1 MKSQNDMKLDVDW
14 QSICA
19 LCGSKA
25 DAFEELCA
33 QLARATSPAG
43 AAFIRKGTPD
53 AGVECYAVLPSG
65 DEWGWQ
71 AKYFSS
77 QGDSQWAQI
86 DESVEHALTK
96 HPQLVKYF
104 VCVPIDLSDGR
115 LPGKKSAK
123 QRWDDRVIKWQGLAA
138 KHGMNV
144 EFAWMGSHEMLTLL
158 AKPENSALASF
169 FFNVTMLDGAWF
181 ETRIQE
187 AIAAAGPRYTPAN
200 NVKLDLTDDLESFA
214 REDSLFQRA
223 CGDAADIRDDLNSVV
238 RCAITDAQPRLKE
251 LVEATRV
258 SCEALSGAYASLRY
272 APSKPDVLG
281 KLERALMH
289 ATDVASQV
297 VDELLNQRMNA
308 APDAGNPSEAGGGQ
322 AGADRAPDWDK
333 ELPYQA
339 NALYRGLSEAHC
351 RVSALGELANSRLLI
366 LNGQAGSGKTHLLC
380 DFAAARVAAK
390 RPTIVLMGQ
399 RFHAGT
405 EPWTQVLQQLGVG
418 SWSAETLIGAVE
430 VAAQVADAR
439 ALVIIDAVNE
449 GGGLSLWPSHM
460 AAFLSRLEASS
471 WISVVISVRSAYEDF
486 VIPEDVEQKATRR
499 EHRGFAGIE
508 YDAMAAFFQFYGI
521 ELPSTPLLTAEF
533 QNPLFLK
540 TVCSGLRDMG
550 EHRLPRGASGISD
563 TFNLYLRGVNRRL
576 AMQLDYRESAALVQ
590 QAVHALAARMAD
602 QRKQWEDLAAAES
615 CVDALLPGRKH
626 SESLFANLLREGV
639 LLEERIWQEDGEAR
653 AVVLVGYERMSD
665 YFIAGTLIDKY
676 LDKADPAKAFG
687 PAEALNFLAK
697 DSDWPTPGVHEAM
710 HVLVAERTRHELLDL
725 APFLKECWQTS
736 NAFRQSVIWRDPKAV
751 SARSGELL
759 LAIGDGGN
767 CDHPTIETLLTVATL
782 PGHPINADYLDAQLR
797 AMKMP
802 DRDAWWSTAL
812 HYMWGNKGAVDRLVH
827 WAESVWPH
835 TSLDDDAARLGAITL
850 SWLLTT
856 SNRFL
861 RDRAS
866 KGLLRL
872 LTGRPEVSRELVDK
886 FAGLDDMYVADR
898 VLGAV
903 YGALMRSTNAAGVA
917 EIAAAVHHRVFASS
931 LPRPHILFRDNA
943 RGIIKRAEFLCAGK
957 SIETRGIDPP
967 YQSIWPSIPSIAE
980 IAAIVPNWS
989 SDTKDKFSWAHRHI
1003 RSSVMDDDFGRYV
1016 IGTNFGSTNF
1026 LSLRLEEP
1034 AWRSLDGR
1042 VEEAVARLT
1051 SEQVAAWR
1059 LFNAAQSLANQRA
1072 FFDRVGVDVLRRLL
1086 KEGKGAALKK
1096 SKGQGALG
1104 VPDDSSADLER
1115 KKNEFLALL
1124 APGEAKVFVELIAE
1138 KGSDAR
1144 PNSPPKFDLKL
1155 VQRYVVARV
1164 FELGWTSA
1172 RFAEFDEHSVHRTG
1186 RDARKAE
1193 RIGKKYQWIAYHEMY
1208 AFMAD
1213 HFQFLDDASR
1223 NGPANAYKGAWQD
1236 GVRDLDVSNTMA
1248 RRGSR
1253 PAMVGNEPPFWACVS
1268 VDSWGAGRTGK
1279 EWAEDLSD
1287 LPPVMSLMRLH
1298 DANTSTEWL
1307 NLSGYF
1313 KWKQPAMRYQ
1323 VSEGDERRDLWVA
1336 CDAHFI
1342 RASDVQ
1348 AVRNPAIFRAA
1359 GSYYN
1364 PSSGN
1369 YKIYLGELPWAEASD
1384 YFQQAYYGDEGWA
1397 PIAQGVDLQAAPTT
1411 FKYMRESSGFD
1422 CSVADTFSLS
1432 LPHPALLRGLGAAWS
1447 GIAATYLDS
1456 DGKVVAFD
1464 PGASVNG
1471 PSGLLVR
1478 RDALDSYLER
1488 QQLAICWIVRG
1499 EKRAAEGAPQYH
1511 TIGEREFGGIFTYA
1525 SGIWEGALDVPPVP
1539 KRSARAR
1546 AASKI
1551 VGGA

>member
-1 MKSQNDMKLDVDW
+1 MKLDVDW

-19 LCGSKA
+19 LGGSKA

-86 DESVEHALTK
+86 DESVEHALIK
-96 HPQLVKYF
+96 HPELVKYF
-104 VCVPIDLSDGR
+104 VCVPIDLSDAR
-115 LPGKKSAK
+115 ISGKKSAK
-123 QRWDDRVIKWQGLAA
+123 QRWDDRVVKWKGLAT
-138 KHGMNV
+138 KRGMSV
-144 EFAWMGSHEMLTLL
+144 EFLWMGSHEMLTLL
-158 AKPENSALASF
+158 AKPETSALASF
-169 FFNVTMLDGAWF
+169 FFNVTTLDSTWF
-181 ETRIQE
+181 EARIQE
-187 AIAAAGPRYTPAN
+187 AIASAGPRYTPAN

-223 CGDAADIRDDLNSVV
+223 SCDATSIRDDVKAIV

-251 LVEATRV
+251 LVEAARA
-258 SCEALSGAYASLRY
+258 SCELLSGVYAGLRY

-281 KLERALMH
+281 ELERALTH
-289 ATDVASQV
+289 ATDAALQV
-297 VDELLNQRMNA
+297 VDELLNQRTKT
-308 APDAGNPSEAGGGQ
+308 APDAESPSEADGGQ
-322 AGADRAPDWDK
+322 SGADPAPDWDK
-333 ELPYQA
+333 ELPYHA
-339 NALYRGLSEAHC
+339 NVLYRGLSEARR
-351 RVSALGELANSRLLI
+351 RVSELSGLANSRMLI
-366 LNGQAGSGKTHLLC
+366 LNGEAGSGKTHLLC

-486 VIPEDVEQKATRR
+486 VIPEDVRQKATRR

-508 YDAMAAFFQFYGI
+508 YDAVAAFFQFYGI
-521 ELPSTPLLTAEF
+521 ELPSTPLLAAEF

-550 EHRLPRGASGISD
+550 EHRLPRGASGISE

-576 AMQLDYRESAALVQ
+576 AMLLDYRESAALVQ

-602 QRKQWEDLAAAES
+602 QRRQWDDLAAAES

-639 LLEERIWQEDGEAR
+639 LLEERIWQEDGKAL

-665 YFIAGTLIDKY
+665 YFITGILLDKY
-676 LDKADPAKAFG
+676 LDMANPAKAFQPG
-687 PAEALNFLAK
+687 EVLNFLAK
-697 DSDWPTPGVHEAM
+697 NSYWPTPGVHEAM
-710 HVLVAERTRHELLDL
+710 HVLVAERTGNELLDL
-725 APFLKECWQTS
+725 APLLKECWHTS
-736 NAFRQSVIWRDPKAV
+736 NAFCQSVIWRDPKAA

-759 LAIGDGGN
+759 LEIGDGGN
-767 CDHPTIETLLTVATL
+767 YDHPTIETLLTVATL
-782 PGHPINADYLDAQLR
+782 PDHPINADYLDAQLR
-797 AMKMP
+797 AMTMP

-850 SWLLTT
+850 SWFLTT

-886 FAGLDDMYVADR
+886 FACLDDLYVAER

-903 YGALMRSTNAAGVA
+903 YGALMRSSNATGVA
-917 EIAAAVHHRVFASS
+917 EIAAAVHRLVFASGI
-931 LPRPHILFRDNA
+931 PRPHILFRDFA

-957 SIETRGIDPP
+957 SIETRGIDLP
-967 YQSIWPSIPSIAE
+967 YQSTWPRIPSIAQVDA
-980 IAAIVPNWS
+980 IAPNWS
-989 SDTKDKFSWAHRHI
+989 SDTKDKFSWAHHRI

-1016 IGTNFGSTNF
+1016 IGTNSGSTNF

-1034 AWRSLDGR
+1034 AWRSLDDR
-1042 VEEAVARLT
+1042 VKEAVARLT
-1051 SEQVAAWR
+1051 GEQVAAWR
-1059 LFNAAQSLANQRA
+1059 LFDDAQSLANRHA
-1072 FFDRVGVDVLRRLL
+1072 FFDRFNDDVLRRLL
-1086 KEGKGAALKK
+1086 DQGKSPSLKRSK
-1096 SKGQGALG
+1096 SQGAVG
-1104 VPDDSSADLER
+1104 VADDSSADLER
-1115 KKNEFLALL
+1115 KKKEFLALL
-1124 APGEAKVFVELIAE
+1124 ALDEAKLFVELIAE
-1138 KGSDAR
+1138 KRSHAGS
-1144 PNSPPKFDLKL
+1144 NSPPMFDLKL

-1172 RFAEFDEHSVHRTG
+1172 RFADFDEHSVDRRG

-1213 HFQFLDDASR
+1213 HFQFLDYASR
-1223 NGPANAYKGAWQD
+1223 NGPASAYKGTWQN

-1268 VDSWGAGRTGK
+1268 VASWGVGKPGK
-1279 EWAEDLSD
+1279 EWAKDLSD

-1313 KWKQPAMRYQ
+1313 EWKQPVTQYQ
-1323 VSEGDERRDLWVA
+1323 VSEGDECRDLWVA

-1342 RASDVQ
+1342 RTSDVL
-1348 AVRNPAIFRAA
+1348 AVRNPAILRAT
-1359 GSYYN
+1359 GSCYN
-1364 PSSGN
+1364 PSAGN
-1369 YKIYLGELPWAEASD
+1369 YTIYLGELPWAEASD
-1384 YFQQAYYGDEGWA
+1384 YFQQPYYGDEGWA
-1397 PIAQGVDLQAAPTT
+1397 PIAKGVDLQVAPTT
-1411 FKYMRESSGFD
+1411 FKYMRETSGFD

-1432 LPHPALLRGLGAAWS
+1432 LPHPDLLRGLGATWS

-1478 RDALDSYLER
+1478 RDALDSFLER
-1488 QQLAICWIVRG
+1488 QQLAICWIVG
-1499 EKRAAEGAPQYH
+1499 GGKRAAEGAPRYH
-1511 TIGEREFGGIFTYA
+1511 TIGERNFGGIFTYA
-1525 SGIWEGALDVPPVP
+1525 SGILEGALDVPTVP

-1546 AASKI
+1546 AATKSA
-1551 VGGA
+1551 GGA

>member
-1 MKSQNDMKLDVDW
+1 MKSHNDMRLEVDW
-14 QSICA
+14 QSIRA
-19 LCGSKA
+19 LGGSKA

-33 QLARATSPAG
+33 QLARTISPDGAT
-43 AAFIRKGTPD
+43 FIRKGTPD

-65 DEWGWQ
+65 AEWGWQ

-86 DESVEHALTK
+86 DESVEHALAK
-96 HPQLVKYF
+96 HPLLAKYF
-104 VCVPIDLSDGR
+104 VCVPIDLSDAR

-123 QRWDDRVIKWQGLAA
+123 QRWDDRVVKWQGLAA
-138 KHGMNV
+138 KLGMNV
-144 EFAWMGSHEMLTLL
+144 EFAWMGSHEMLTVL
-158 AKPENSALASF
+158 ARPENSSLASF
-169 FFNVTMLDGAWF
+169 FFNVTMLDAAWF

-223 CGDAADIRDDLNSVV
+223 CGDAAGVREDLNAVV

-251 LVEATRV
+251 LVAAARA
-258 SCEALSGAYASLRY
+258 SCEGLSGAYAGLRY
-272 APSKPDVLG
+272 APTKPDVLG
-281 KLERALMH
+281 DLEGALVH
-289 ATDVASQV
+289 ATDAAFQV
-297 VDELLNQRMNA
+297 VDELLNQRMKA
-308 APDAGNPSEAGGGQ
+308 ATDAESPSETDEGQ
-322 AGADRAPDWDK
+322 AGADPAPDWDK
-333 ELPYQA
+333 ELPYHA
-339 NALYRGLSEAHC
+339 NVLYRGLSEARR
-351 RVSALGELANSRLLI
+351 RVSELRELANSRLLI
-366 LNGQAGSGKTHLLC
+366 LNGQAGSGKTHLIC
-380 DFAAARVAAK
+380 DFAAGRVTAK

-418 SWSAETLIGAVE
+418 SWSAETLIEALE
-430 VAAQVADAR
+430 VAAQIADTR

-486 VIPEDVEQKATRR
+486 VIPEEVGLKATRR

-508 YDAMAAFFQFYGI
+508 YDAMSAFFGFYGI
-521 ELPSTPLLTAEF
+521 ELPSTPLLAAEF
-533 QNPLFLK
+533 QNPLFLR
-540 TVCSGLRDMG
+540 TICSGLKDMG

-576 AMQLDYRESAALVQ
+576 AMLLDYREGAALVQ
-590 QAVHALAARMAD
+590 RAVNALATRMAD
-602 QRKQWEDLAAAES
+602 QRRQWEDLPAAET

-639 LLEERIWQEDGEAR
+639 LLEERLWQEDGTGM
-653 AVVLVGYERMSD
+653 AVVVVGYERMSD
-665 YFIAGTLIDKY
+665 YFVAGTLIDKY
-676 LDKADPAKAFG
+676 LDKTDPAKAFQPG
-687 PAEALNFLAK
+687 EALSFLAEN
-697 DSDWPTPGVHEAM
+697 SYWPTPGVHEAM
-710 HVLVAERTRHELLDL
+710 HVLVAERSGNELLDL
-725 APFLKECWQTS
+725 APFLKKCWQTS
-736 NAFRQSVIWRDPKAV
+736 NAFRQSVIWRDPKTA
-751 SARSGELL
+751 SARTGELL

-767 CDHPTIETLLTVATL
+767 YDQPTIETLLTVATL
-782 PGHPINADYLDAQLR
+782 PGHPINADYLDARLKS
-797 AMKMP
+797 MNMP

-827 WAESVWPH
+827 WAEAVWPH
-835 TSLDDDAARLGAITL
+835 TSLDGDSARLGAITL
-850 SWLLTT
+850 SWFLTT

-872 LTGRPEVSRELVDK
+872 LTGRPELGRELVDK
-886 FAGLDDMYVADR
+886 FAGIDDLYVAER

-917 EIAAAVHHRVFASS
+917 EIAEAVHHQVFASG
-931 LPRPHILFRDNA
+931 LPRPHILFRDYA

-957 SIETRGIDPP
+957 IIETRGVEPP
-967 YQSIWPSIPSIAE
+967 YQSTWPSIPSISE
-980 IAAIVPNWS
+980 IDAIAPNWS
-989 SDTKDKFSWAHRHI
+989 SDTKDEFSWAHRHV
-1003 RSSVMDDDFGRYV
+1003 RNSVMDDDFGRYV
-1016 IGTNFGSTNF
+1016 IGTNSGSTNF
-1026 LSLRLEEP
+1026 LSLRLDEP

-1042 VEEAVARLT
+1042 IEAAVARLT
-1051 SEQVAAWR
+1051 SEQVAGWR
-1059 LFNAAQSLANQRA
+1059 LFEEARSQFHQRA
-1072 FFDRVGVDVLRRLL
+1072 FYARFKVDVLRGILE
-1086 KEGKGAALKK
+1086 EGEDASQKK
-1096 SKGQGALG
+1096 VKPRDESVEANGR
-1104 VPDDSSADLER
+1104 SSDLER
-1115 KKNEFLALL
+1115 KKKEFLLL
-1124 APGEAKVFVELIAE
+1124 LSPEEVAVFTSLMTERS
-1138 KGSDAR
+1138 GDTR
-1144 PNSPPKFDLKL
+1144 PNMPPKFDLKL

-1172 RFAEFDEHSVHRTG
+1172 RFADFDEHSVDRTG
-1186 RDARKAE
+1186 RDARKPE
-1193 RIGKKYQWIAYHEMY
+1193 RIGKKYQWIAYHEMC

-1223 NGPANAYKGAWQD
+1223 DKPAGAYRGAWQD
-1236 GVRDLDVSNTMA
+1236 GVRDLDVSNTMSKA
-1248 RRGSR
+1248 GSR

-1268 VDSWGAGRTGK
+1268 VDSWGVGSTGK
-1279 EWAEDLSD
+1279 EWARDLSD
-1287 LPPVMSLMRLH
+1287 LPQVTSLMRLH
-1298 DANTSTEWL
+1298 DASTSTEWL

-1313 KWKQPAMRYQ
+1313 KWKQPATQYQ
-1323 VSEGDERRDLWVA
+1323 VSEGDERRELWVA

-1348 AVRNPAIFRAA
+1348 AVRSPAVLRAA
-1359 GSYYN
+1359 SSYYN
-1364 PSSGN
+1364 PPSGN
-1369 YKIYLGELPWAEASD
+1369 YTIYLGELPWAEASD
-1384 YFQQAYYGDEGWA
+1384 YFQQPYFGDDGWA
-1397 PIAQGVDLQAAPTT
+1397 PIAQGIDIMAAPTT

-1447 GIAATYLDS
+1447 GVAATYLGS
-1456 DGKVVAFD
+1456 DGRVVAFD
-1464 PGASVNG
+1464 PGASVDG
-1471 PSGLLVR
+1471 PHGLLVR
-1478 RDALDSYLER
+1478 RDALDSFLER
-1488 QQLAICWIVRG
+1488 HQLAVCWIVRG
-1499 EKRAAEGAPQYH
+1499 EKRAAEGAPRYH

-1525 SGIWEGALDVPPVP
+1525 GGVWDGSLKVPTAP

-1546 AASKI
+1546 AAS
-1551 VGGA
+1551 